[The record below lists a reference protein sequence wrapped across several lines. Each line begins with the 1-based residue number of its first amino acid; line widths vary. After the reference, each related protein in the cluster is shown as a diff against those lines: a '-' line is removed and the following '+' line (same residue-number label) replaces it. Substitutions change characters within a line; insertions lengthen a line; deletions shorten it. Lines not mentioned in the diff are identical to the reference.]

1 MTEPTD
7 PARLTYPR
15 ATWRLIV
22 DTEPRSGAWNMALDE
37 AIQDAVAAGVAPPT
51 LRFYQ
56 WAPPAVSLGKRQP
69 VDGVDLARCARDS
82 VDVVRRP
89 TGGLA
94 ILHTDELTYSIA
106 TLPTDPRAAG
116 AILDAYKR
124 LSAGLVE
131 GLRRLGVAAE
141 LNPVNPFGTASGSAA
156 CFETPSAYE
165 ITVGGKKL
173 MGSAQSRPAGRVLQ
187 HGSLPLVGDIA
198 RVAEYLSFASAAER
212 TALGAHLRQRAT
224 TLQDALGREVGFTEA
239 VAALAAGFATALHLD
254 LAPANIAD
262 AELRAAAERLAQVGV
277 ADHAA
282 AHART

>member
-1 MTEPTD
+1 MTEP
-7 PARLTYPR
+7 AYPR

-22 DTEPRSGAWNMALDE
+22 DPEPRTGAWNMALDE
-37 AIQDAVAAGVAPPT
+37 AIQDAVAAGDSPPT

-56 WAPPAVSLGKRQP
+56 WAPPAISLGKRQP
-69 VDGVDLARCARDS
+69 ADGVDLARCQRDG

-131 GLRRLGVAAE
+131 GLRCLGVPAE
-141 LNPVNPFGTASGSAA
+141 LNPINPYGTPSGSAA
-156 CFETPSAYE
+156 CFEAPSAYE
-165 ITVGGKKL
+165 ITASGKKL

-187 HGSLPLVGDIA
+187 HGSLPLVGDIV
-198 RVAEYLSFASAAER
+198 RVADYLSFASAAER
-212 TALGAHLRQRAT
+212 AALRAHLGQRAT
-224 TLQDALGREVGFTEA
+224 TLHDALGRAVTFAEA
-239 VAALAAGFATALHLD
+239 AAALRDGFAAALCLD
-254 LAPANIAD
+254 LAPGQLSS
-262 AELRAAAERLAQVGV
+262 AELRAAEERLPQVRV
-277 ADHAA
+277 SEDAPVE
-282 AHART
+282 HART

>member
-1 MTEPTD
+1 MSK
-7 PARLTYPR
+7 LVYPR

-22 DTEPRSGAWNMALDE
+22 DPEPRTGAWNMALDE
-37 AIQDAVAAGVAPPT
+37 AIQDAVAAGEAPPT

-56 WAPPAVSLGKRQP
+56 WAPPAISLGKRQP
-69 VDGVDLARCARDS
+69 ADGVDLAACQRDG

-106 TLPTDPRAAG
+106 TRPTDPRAAG

-124 LSAGLVE
+124 LSAGLVD
-131 GLRRLGVAAE
+131 GLRRLGVPAE
-141 LNPVNPFGTASGSAA
+141 LNPVNPYGTANGSAA
-156 CFETPSAYE
+156 CFEAPSAYE

-198 RVAEYLSFASAAER
+198 RVAEYLSFASVAER
-212 TALGAHLRQRAT
+212 AALRAHLGQRAT
-224 TLQDALGREVGFTEA
+224 TLADALGRTVTFTEA
-239 VAALAAGFATALHLD
+239 AEALRDGFAAALCLD
-254 LAPANIAD
+254 LMPGHLSD
-262 AELRAAAERLAQVGV
+262 AELRATEERLPLVRVSDDAPVE
-277 ADHAA
+277 
-282 AHART
+282 HART

>member
-1 MTEPTD
+1 MSEP
-7 PARLTYPR
+7 PYPR

-22 DTEPRSGAWNMALDE
+22 DPEPRSGAWNMALDE
-37 AIQDAVAAGVAPPT
+37 AIQDAVAMGAAPAT

-56 WAPPAVSLGKRQP
+56 WAPPALSLGKRQP
-69 VDGVDLARCARDS
+69 LDGVDLARCRRDG

-106 TLPTDPRAAG
+106 TLPDDPRAAG

-131 GLRRLGVAAE
+131 GLRRLGVAVE
-141 LNPVNPFGTASGSAA
+141 LNPVNPYGTHNRSAA
-156 CFETPSAYE
+156 CFEVPSAYE
-165 ITVGGKKL
+165 ITAGGKKL

-198 RVAEYLSFASAAER
+198 RVADYLSFASAAAR
-212 TALGAHLRQRAT
+212 AALRAHLAERAT
-224 TLQDALGREVGFTEA
+224 TLRDALGREVAFAEA
-239 VAALAAGFATALHLD
+239 AAALGDGFAAALRLD
-254 LAPANIAD
+254 LAPAAVSD
-262 AELRAAAERLAQVGV
+262 AELRAAEARLPLV
-277 ADHAA
+277 AVMDEAA
-282 AHART
+282 GARS